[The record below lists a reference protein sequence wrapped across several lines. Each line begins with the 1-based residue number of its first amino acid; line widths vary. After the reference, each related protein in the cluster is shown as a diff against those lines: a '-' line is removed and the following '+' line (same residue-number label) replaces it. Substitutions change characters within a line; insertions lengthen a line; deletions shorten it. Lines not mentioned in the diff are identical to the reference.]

1 MVIRA
6 GPSLPTGSVSVRNH
20 YQGGRDRVPVDG
32 QLARPRDRALPLH
45 RHDGPPRL
53 LQRGCALR
61 SRQEDPGEGPQVRQ
75 PRIGVMCT
83 FWFQSCLSF
92 PARYLLSKP
101 QVHSDRGRL
110 SPPEKRP
117 AHASP
122 HPAPG
127 PQHSDHPRVRVC
139 GEQHHRDNLSSW
151 EISALHL
158 PGDSL

>member
-6 GPSLPTGSVSVRNH
+6 GPGLPIGSVSVRNH

-61 SRQEDPGEGPQVRQ
+61 SWQEDPGEGPQVRR
-75 PRIGVMCT
+75 PRIRVIRT
-83 FWFQSCLSF
+83 FSLQSCLNVLALF
-92 PARYLLSKP
+92 VVQT

-110 SPPEKRP
+110 SPPEKCP

-122 HPAPG
+122 HPAPD

-139 GEQHHRDNLSSW
+139 GEQHHRDNASSCQ
-151 EISALHL
+151 ISALHL
-158 PGDSL
+158 PGDSP